1 MGKGRTEKKGK
12 TWSINIMR
20 VKHTQSRGPRLAEWI
35 LMQSDIPAAT
45 HDYVTKIWIT
55 SDIKVAAKPVTNQYC
70 G

>member
-1 MGKGRTEKKGK
+1 
-12 TWSINIMR
+12 
-20 VKHTQSRGPRLAEWI
+20 
-35 LMQSDIPAAT
+35 MQSDIPAAT